1 MIFPDLPR
9 RRNFFQSPDSQ
20 VISTVPEEPVV
31 VSQVSV
37 DEWFHRH
44 FPDQARAALPHS
56 TGPVRFSD
64 DPWGYIKLFSIFLFL
79 IVWAGY
85 WHQFH

>member
-1 MIFPDLPR
+1 MIFPDLPH
-9 RRNFFQSPDSQ
+9 RRNFSQSSESIMVVPVSDDPVNTTQ
-20 VISTVPEEPVV
+20 VNA
-31 VSQVSV
+31 

-44 FPDQARAALPHS
+44 FPDQTPAAVSHR

-64 DPWGYIKLFSIFLFL
+64 DPWGYIKLFSIFLFM

-85 WHQFH
+85 WHQFQ